1 VRYRRPYYSAAPPA
15 LRRAQTQKDN
25 IALVPASE
33 LASLGRWAAATRH
46 LPPGSVLVVSQS
58 DNLRLRAVGQQ
69 IDRALRQRGRSAA
82 MVTIPR

>member
-1 VRYRRPYYSAAPPA
+1 
-15 LRRAQTQKDN
+15 
-25 IALVPASE
+25 
-33 LASLGRWAAATRH
+33 
-46 LPPGSVLVVSQS
+46 VVSQS